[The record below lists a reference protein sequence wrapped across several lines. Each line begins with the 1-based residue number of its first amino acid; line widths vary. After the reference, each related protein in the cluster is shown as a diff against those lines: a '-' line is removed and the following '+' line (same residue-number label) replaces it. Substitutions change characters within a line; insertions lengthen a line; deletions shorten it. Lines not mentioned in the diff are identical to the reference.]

1 MLGFKANCASTREC
15 CSQLSLVSVSPII
28 RVYLNSRF
36 GGINFHCTAG
46 NRLVYF
52 SCKTQFAYFSLVEDE
67 AMVVTGA
74 ILRLFV
80 IGIYAFADFTRGR
93 KIKRSAFY
101 RFDFSR
107 RNRGVVNRNEIISI
121 NLTLQFFNSW
131 SGVGNTGQ
139 TEEPVISHIDDGCF
153 VGCPFVFDDQF
164 IVVGERISDIHV

>member
-121 NLTLQFFNSW
+121 NLTLQFSIV
-131 SGVGNTGQ
+131 GVGLAIPAKLKN
-139 TEEPVISHIDDGCF
+139 P
-153 VGCPFVFDDQF
+153 
-164 IVVGERISDIHV
+164 